1 MVRGARAGVREIK
14 VHMRK
19 TEEAFRWIVAILSEK
34 RIPFQIM
41 GGFAANAY
49 GSTRRLADIDINVS
63 DRALR
68 RLLPSVKPYV
78 VYGPRR
84 YRDPHWDLPLM
95 TLRHRGQLIDL
106 CGIDSQKIFDH
117 REKHWIPMSSVFPS
131 SRRMRIFGVTVPVMT
146 RSALIAYK
154 TRLSRGV
161 DRKDVEALRR
171 HHA

>member
-1 MVRGARAGVREIK
+1 
-14 VHMRK
+14 MRK
-19 TEEAFRWIVAILSEK
+19 TEEAFHWIVAILSEK

-49 GSTRRLADIDINVS
+49 GSKRRLADIDINVS

-68 RLLPSVKPYV
+68 KLLPAVKPYV
-78 VYGPRR
+78 VDGPRR

-95 TLRHRGQLIDL
+95 TLRYRGQLIDI
-106 CGIDSQKIFDH
+106 CGIDSQKIFDR
-117 REKHWIPMSSVFPS
+117 REKRWIPMASIFSS
-131 SRRMRIFGVTVPVMT
+131 SRTMRIFGTAVPVVT

-171 HHA
+171 RAA